1 MFKTVASLSALPN
14 DAPAHIEVDGFDL
27 VIIRSASDV
36 ALFESR
42 CPHQGAM
49 LHEGAISDGR
59 LVCRAH
65 GWAFDKRSGQLR
77 HEPSR
82 CLRAIPLRV
91 EGDEILA
98 DVSAVHA
105 LRLERAAAAATSSD
119 EQGALAVASGAI
131 EDLPGPTPL
140 PIIGNAHQ
148 LDLEQLHV
156 TMENWQEQYGS
167 FFKFRIMNKSAIAV
181 ARPHLI
187 RMVLR
192 ERPHNFRRIDTI
204 EAVFE
209 ELGAQGLFSVEGE
222 AWRRQRRVVAQALN
236 AKRIRAFF
244 PKMQEITGRLLRRW
258 SRAAASGATVD
269 VQADLMRY
277 TVDVTSNLSFNYD
290 MNTLEKEGDV
300 IQDKLEHV
308 FPMISRRVNSAFPY
322 WRYFKLKRDRELD
335 KALKELK
342 VAIDEIIEVSRE
354 RLQRDGADREPAN
367 VIEAMLRLQDEQGAI
382 SDKDIFGNVF
392 SLLIAGEDTTANTM
406 VWILHF
412 LSRRP
417 DVFSRM
423 RQEADA
429 VLGDREIIPDVD
441 LAGRLPYHDAVI
453 NEALRLKPVA
463 SVWPMGACADVVMD
477 GVAVPAGTPVFLLTR
492 VPTLL
497 DGDGTPALEFDP
509 DRWLAKDRHTAHF
522 DDVMVPFGA
531 GPRLCPGRS
540 LALLEIRTVMSM
552 VARNFDIVAA
562 AGGPPVGERFAF
574 TLIPTNVRLMFDERR
589 SSTRVP
595 PDLERL
601 EG

>member
-1 MFKTVASLSALPN
+1 MFKAVANLSTLPI
-14 DAPAHIEVDGFDL
+14 DAPVHIEVEGFDL
-27 VIIRSASDV
+27 VLVRSADDV

-49 LHEGAISDGR
+49 LHEGSISDGSI
-59 LVCRAH
+59 VCRAH
-65 GWAFDKRSGQLR
+65 GWAFDKRTGQLR
-77 HEPSR
+77 HEPNH
-82 CLRAIPLRV
+82 CLRSIPVRV
-91 EGDEILA
+91 DGDEVLA
-98 DVSAVHA
+98 DVSAVDA
-105 LRLERAAAAATSSD
+105 LRFERATAAATSS
-119 EQGALAVASGAI
+119 EKQGAPAGASTAI
-131 EDLPGPTPL
+131 KDLPGPTPL
-140 PIIGNAHQ
+140 PILGNAHQ

-156 TMENWQEQYGS
+156 TMEKWQEQYGS
-167 FFKFRIMNKSAIAV
+167 FFKFKIMNKLAIAI

-222 AWRRQRRVVAQALN
+222 TWRRQRRIVAQALN
-236 AKRIRAFF
+236 AKQIRAFF
-244 PKMQEITGRLLRRW
+244 PKMQEITGRLKRRW
-258 SRAAASGATVD
+258 DRAAESGATVD

-308 FPMISRRVNSAFPY
+308 FPMISRRVNSPFPY

-335 KALKELK
+335 TALKELK
-342 VAIDEIIEVSRE
+342 VAIDEIIEISRE
-354 RLQRDGADREPAN
+354 RLKRDGTNKEPAN
-367 VIEAMLRLQDEQGAI
+367 VIEAMLRLHDEQGAM

-412 LSRRP
+412 LSQRP
-417 DVFSRM
+417 DVFARM

-429 VLGDREIIPDVD
+429 ILGDHDMLPDVET
-441 LAGRLPYHDAVI
+441 AGRLEYHDAVI

-497 DGDGTPALEFDP
+497 DDNETPALEFDP
-509 DRWLAKDRHTAHF
+509 DRWLAKDQHTAHF
-522 DDVMVPFGA
+522 DNVMVPFGA

-540 LALLEIRTVMSM
+540 LALLEIRMVMSM
-552 VARNFDIVAA
+552 VVRYFDIVPAA
-562 AGGPPVGERFAF
+562 DGPAVGERFAF
-574 TLIPTNVRLMFDERR
+574 TLIPTNVRLIFNSRCHLAHAPARE
-589 SSTRVP
+589 T
-595 PDLERL
+595 L